1 MKSEETK
8 NIGLRGIT
16 IADTRISMVDGERGR
31 LFYRGYPIQQLA
43 EQATFEEV
51 ILLLLYG
58 HAPTLADIRR
68 VENNLRE
75 YRQLPEE
82 IYGMLKIFRPSA
94 APMDVMQAVAA
105 ALAQFDPDLQ
115 TDNREAVGRSCL
127 RLIARFASAAA
138 AWQRIRNGLEPIR
151 DLDDSSHAAAFLH
164 GMWGRVPTAEET
176 RLMDLL
182 LVLHA
187 DHTFNASTFAVREVA
202 STRANLYASVSAGVG
217 ALSGDLHGG
226 ANAKV
231 MQMLL
236 EIGDLDR
243 VESWISQRIDAG
255 QRIMGLGHAVYQT
268 EDPRAGILRKVAD
281 KVLQRPEDRRWFEL
295 GLAVEQQ
302 GKAILLEKKKLVL
315 YPNVDFFSSPVLYG
329 QGFPID
335 MFPVFFAVSR
345 VSGWCA
351 HFLEEHFAEAQPK
364 PQLYRPEASYTGRL
378 CAQQIDDGCNWPD
391 LDSRGLDSAG

>member
-16 IADTRISMVDGERGR
+16 IADTRVSMVDGEKGR

-51 ILLLLYG
+51 IMLLLYG
-58 HAPTLADIRR
+58 HAPTLAQIRK
-68 VENNLRE
+68 VQSELRE

-82 IYGMLKIFRPSA
+82 VFAVLKAFRPSA
-94 APMDVMQAVAA
+94 APMDVMQAIAV

-138 AWQRIRNGLEPIR
+138 AWQRIRSGLEPVR
-151 DLDDSSHAAAFLH
+151 DLDDSSHAGAFLH
-164 GMWGRVPTAEET
+164 GMWGRVPTPEET

-236 EIGDLDR
+236 EIGDIAR
-243 VESWISQRIDAG
+243 VESWIAERIAAG
-255 QRIMGLGHAVYQT
+255 QRIMGLGHAVYTT

-281 KVLQRPEDRRWFEL
+281 KVLQRPEDRKWFEL
-295 GLAVEQQ
+295 GLAVEKH
-302 GKAILLEKKKLVL
+302 GRALLRATKKLDL

-364 PQLYRPEASYTGRL
+364 PALYRPEASYTGRL
-378 CAQQIDDGCNWPD
+378 CGPVDDGCNWPD
-391 LDSRGLDSAG
+391 LDSRGLDPAG

>member
-16 IADTRISMVDGERGR
+16 IADTRISMVDGENGK

-43 EQATFEEV
+43 QQATFEEV
-51 ILLLLYG
+51 ICLLLNG
-58 HAPTLADIRR
+58 HAPTREQVQR
-68 VENNLRE
+68 VEDDLRA
-75 YRQLPEE
+75 YRQLPDE
-82 IYGMLKIFRPSA
+82 IIATLKLFMASA
-94 APMDVMQAVAA
+94 GPMDIMQSIAA

-115 TDNREAVGRSCL
+115 ADNREAQNRSCL

-138 AWQRIRNGLEPIR
+138 AWQRIRAGAEPVR

-164 GMWGRVPTAEET
+164 GMWGRVPSPEET

-236 EIGDLDR
+236 DIGTIDR
-243 VESWISQRIDAG
+243 VEGWISERIDAG
-255 QRIMGLGHAVYQT
+255 QRIMGLGHAVYKT
-268 EDPRAGILRKVAD
+268 EDPRAGILRSVAD
-281 KVLQRPEDRRWFEL
+281 RVLQRPEVRRWFEL
-295 GLAVEQQ
+295 CLAVEQQ
-302 GKAILLEKKKLVL
+302 GRAKLLEKKNLAL
-315 YPNVDFFSSPVLYG
+315 FANVDFFSSPVLYG
-329 QGFPID
+329 LGFPID

-364 PQLYRPEASYTGRL
+364 PALYRPEASYTGRM
-378 CAQQIDDGCNWPD
+378 CGKRDGCSWPD
-391 LDSRGLDSAG
+391 LDSRGLPLAGE